1 MNEEMIRIITDG
13 ACKGNPGPGGW
24 GVIILAHGNKYTI
37 NGFEPNTTNNR
48 MELLAAINALKYIK
62 NNNITPESGIE
73 ILTDSQYLK
82 NGITL
87 WINNWLKNNWKTAN
101 RQVVK
106 NSDLWKELLN
116 LISSNKINWTWVK
129 GHNGHALNEEAD
141 NLANMAIEKALND
154 K

>member
-1 MNEEMIRIITDG
+1 MNEEMIKIITDG

-24 GVIILAHGNKYTI
+24 GVIILTNNSKHTI

-62 NNNITPESGIE
+62 DNNIPTESPIE
-73 ILTDSQYLK
+73 IVTDSQYLK

-87 WINNWLKNNWKTAN
+87 WINNWLKNNWTTAN
-101 RQVVK
+101 RHPVK

-116 LISSNKINWTWVK
+116 LISFNKINWTWVK
-129 GHNGHALNEEAD
+129 GHNGHSLNEEAD
-141 NLANMAIEKALND
+141 NLANMAIEEALND